1 MTADTGGS
9 VRLDPPREV
18 RRIAARLTDAGFE
31 TWCVGGAVRDALLGQ
46 SHADWDLAT
55 SATPP
60 EVRALF
66 DRTVPLG
73 IEFGTV
79 GVIDRQGVMHEVTT
93 FRRDVQH
100 DGRHAVVEYGV
111 SLDDDLAR
119 RDFTIN
125 AIAYSPAT
133 DEIRDPF
140 GGREDLRRGTVRAV
154 GDADARMVEDR
165 LRALR
170 ALRFAGR
177 YGFDIDGQTWS
188 AIVAS
193 APFLPRLSRER
204 VRQEIEKTMDQVRR
218 PSTSFMLWQQS
229 GAFRSLIPELHNA
242 TEAALRAADH
252 IGTPDATR
260 RPERAEARKCNR
272 LATLFLDLAP
282 ADARRTLEGLRS
294 SNRVTVAVTHQV
306 KCWHDL
312 GAAMR
317 QSIEGP
323 AATDATFRRWVAIV
337 GRTHFGDFMRIAA
350 ARWVAEGA
358 ALTSLKA
365 SYQRGNRIAW
375 NDPLAMADLAIDGAD
390 LLELGVPAGPAIG
403 ATLRRLLD
411 VVIEDPSRNQREVLL
426 ELARPAAT

>member
-1 MTADTGGS
+1 MTTAAPASAAETPLRFRVAGMDCADCAKS
-9 VRLDPPREV
+9 VETVVAALPGVETARVNFGAATLTVTPGAGMTLPADD
-18 RRIAARLTDAGFE
+18 IAATVARAGY
-31 TWCVGGAVRDALLGQ
+31 
-46 SHADWDLAT
+46 HAA
-55 SATPP
+55 P
-60 EVRALF
+60 EAA
-66 DRTVPLG
+66 
-73 IEFGTV
+73 
-79 GVIDRQGVMHEVTT
+79 
-93 FRRDVQH
+93 
-100 DGRHAVVEYGV
+100 RHA
-111 SLDDDLAR
+111 LPD
-119 RDFTIN
+119 
-125 AIAYSPAT
+125 
-133 DEIRDPF
+133 
-140 GGREDLRRGTVRAV
+140 
-154 GDADARMVEDR
+154 
-165 LRALR
+165 
-170 ALRFAGR
+170 
-177 YGFDIDGQTWS
+177 QTPW
-188 AIVAS
+188 
-193 APFLPRLSRER
+193 
-204 VRQEIEKTMDQVRR
+204 

-272 LATLFLDLAP
+272 LSTLFLDLAP

-358 ALTSLKA
+358 KLTSLKA